1 MATLTRA
8 LLLLFASLCLASC
21 APSRAD
27 MSRHALPNNEKPTLV
42 FVKKVEYDQHGLPVF
57 SPKLRK
63 QPTKAG
69 EQYTLVYFVK
79 DRAMKSFDIVI
90 VEKKIDLERPKNVLY
105 QWTGNGFQVGA
116 QLGMDF
122 TVHVARGGKEGLVV
136 LAVGSVMPLA
146 GGLVGFAI
154 GTMAILPQ
162 GVQDL
167 GSMFS
172 TGREAV
178 ISITEYEYDT
188 RGRLKQMKMLQ
199 PGEPAS
205 ELIRT
210 VFSYE
215 QNEAVPSKTEVYSAP
230 ENKTRTIP

>member
-1 MATLTRA
+1 MNTLPRITF
-8 LLLLFASLCLASC
+8 LLFAGLYLASC
-21 APSRAD
+21 APSRAEL
-27 MSRHALPNNEKPTLV
+27 SKHSLPAKEKPSFV
-42 FVKKVEYDQHGLPVF
+42 FIKNVDYDQHGLPLF
-57 SPKLRK
+57 QPKLRK

-79 DRAMKSFDIVI
+79 DRAIKSFDIVI
-90 VEKKIDLERPKNVLY
+90 VEEKIDLERPKNVLY

-116 QLGMDF
+116 QLGMNF
-122 TVHVARGGKEGLVV
+122 TFHARGKEGLVV
-136 LAVGSVMPLA
+136 LAIGAVMPLA

-154 GTMAILPQ
+154 GTMALLPQ

-172 TGREAV
+172 TGREAI
-178 ISITEYEYDT
+178 ISITEYEYDM

-215 QNEAVPSKTEVYSAP
+215 QNETVPSKTEVYSAP
-230 ENKTRTIP
+230 ENKTRIIQ